1 VDAVRIKDF
10 QSLAD
15 VELELGRLSV
25 LVGPSNSGKSAVL
38 RAIKALTHNVSSP
51 ATIVRHGAKK
61 ATVAIG
67 IGDPEGGGGYVVFE
81 RGKSLS
87 QYHVDGPGIGADLPR
102 ETYAKAGTSVP
113 DDIAKLFRFVEV
125 EGEDLNFALQFDRPF
140 LLDAPAT
147 KVAKVLGDLTGITTI
162 YEAVRE
168 ANRRRLEITARLKV
182 RRSDVTA
189 IRERFTPY
197 IAVNDRYEAVQRAS
211 TFYWSAVA
219 HDARATA
226 IDARID
232 IVTKADAAIAGLAA
246 VPSVPSLDGLGA
258 RFERL
263 RDLEQLVAT
272 VLDAGERERAATEAL
287 VAFDTEIK
295 ELQDAHHAALIEEG
309 VCPTCGRPM

>member
-1 VDAVRIKDF
+1 
-10 QSLAD
+10 
-15 VELELGRLSV
+15 
-25 LVGPSNSGKSAVL
+25 
-38 RAIKALTHNVSSP
+38 
-51 ATIVRHGAKK
+51 
-61 ATVAIG
+61 
-67 IGDPEGGGGYVVFE
+67 
-81 RGKSLS
+81 
-87 QYHVDGPGIGADLPR
+87 
-102 ETYAKAGTSVP
+102 
-113 DDIAKLFRFVEV
+113 
-125 EGEDLNFALQFDRPF
+125 
-140 LLDAPAT
+140 
-147 KVAKVLGDLTGITTI
+147 
-162 YEAVRE
+162 VRE